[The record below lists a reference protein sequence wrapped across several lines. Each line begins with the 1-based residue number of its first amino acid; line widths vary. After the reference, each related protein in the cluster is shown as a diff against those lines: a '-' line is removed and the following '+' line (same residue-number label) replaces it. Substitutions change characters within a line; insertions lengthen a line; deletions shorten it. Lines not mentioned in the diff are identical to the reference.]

1 MSTLRNIIVVAV
13 VLSAPMAASANG
25 LLYKLPADGVG
36 VVYDLKMESK
46 TQGMIVNGTLTLS
59 SVGTEKIDGKNHRWI
74 ELVMKMTFMGK
85 DRVIV
90 AKVLVPEDQLG
101 KGKTPLDHCKKGWI
115 RFDPKEAK
123 ELKDFTSRDAGL
135 IPAFI
140 ASPLKDVK
148 PLKSMTVMTGLGK
161 IECKGETGSID
172 YKQGINDVKVSY
184 ETRFSEKSP
193 FGVASTRMKIQETR
207 DGKTREVVELTLT
220 IKNIIKNAKT
230 VIPKKK

>member
-1 MSTLRNIIVVAV
+1 MSALRSMIVVAV
-13 VLSAPMAASANG
+13 IVCAPMAAWANG
-25 LLYKLPADGVG
+25 LLYKLPADGAG

-46 TQGMIVNGTLTLS
+46 TQEMKVTGTLTLS

-74 ELVMKMTFMGK
+74 EMVMKLTFMGK
-85 DRVIV
+85 DRIIV

-115 RFDPKEAK
+115 RFEPKEAK
-123 ELKDFTSRDAGL
+123 ELKDFTSRDAGP

-140 ASPLKDVK
+140 ASPLKEAK

-172 YKQGINDVKVSY
+172 YKQGTNDVKVSY
-184 ETRFSEKSP
+184 ETRLSDKSP
-193 FGVASTRMKIQETR
+193 FGVASSKMKIQETR

-220 IKNIIKNAKT
+220 IKSLIKNAKT
-230 VIPKKK
+230 TIPVKK